1 MVNALGRFPV
11 PSDGGQ
17 NLSRVFVV
25 RRENMDALKKLFAPV
40 DMTVGK
46 PWEDILLFTMPMQIG
61 RAHV

>member
-25 RRENMDALKKLFAPV
+25 RRENYGCTKEIICP
-40 DMTVGK
+40 G
-46 PWEDILLFTMPMQIG
+46 
-61 RAHV
+61 

>member
-25 RRENMDALKKLFAPV
+25 RREKFETNK
-40 DMTVGK
+40 
-46 PWEDILLFTMPMQIG
+46 
-61 RAHV
+61 